1 MVLSDTFTDLFYFT
15 EVNCVYDFDQFTYDS
30 LRKKYDEMID
40 VSEKSALLHGST
52 TDTWRKAFF
61 AVAVWIDETVQLS
74 SWQYKLSWT
83 KDSLQRTYY
92 KTSNGGV
99 EFYTALERL
108 EPNEN
113 SIREIYDLCLS
124 LGFKGT
130 YYRDADRDTRSQIVS
145 KTIQFLKT
153 DHTTDIPGILFPCA
167 FKGNAKLNI
176 HADRQNRLFF
186 IISAFA
192 LPAVISIILYISF
205 QTHLS
210 ALYKSWTALTGG
222 SLQ

>member
-1 MVLSDTFTDLFYFT
+1 MVLTDAFIDLFYFT
-15 EVNCVYDFDQFTYDS
+15 EVNCVYDFDQFTYES
-30 LRKKYDEMID
+30 LRKKYDDMIG
-40 VSEKSALLHGST
+40 VSEKMALQNGIST
-52 TDTWRKAFF
+52 DIWRKAFF

-113 SIREIYDLCLS
+113 PIREIYDLCMS

-130 YYRDADRDTRSQIVS
+130 YYRDADRDTRTQIIG
-145 KTIQFLKT
+145 KTIQFLKA
-153 DHTTDIPGILFPCA
+153 DHTTDVPSLLFPCA

-176 HADRQNRLFF
+176 HNDKQNRLFF
-186 IISAFA
+186 LIGAFA
-192 LPAVISIILYISF
+192 LPAVISIILYVSF
-205 QTHLS
+205 QAHLT
-210 ALYKSWTALTGG
+210 ALYKSWTSFMGG
-222 SLQ
+222 AF